1 MTRRLRQVI
10 VFSTVLAALAPA
22 IPTAAQPGGDWSV
35 KRDPFDQRVVARY
48 KAILAKHPDD
58 AGALAKLVALYRR
71 YRTVAKLVGE
81 YEQAL
86 AGKPDS
92 FALNA
97 VLGYLHEREG
107 AADKA
112 LPYFQKAAAL
122 HPDDAG
128 VQLNVGDLL
137 RNAGQPA
144 GARAAYDAAL
154 AATKNKKLK
163 VRALRA
169 LADLSLGA
177 GDIATA
183 RNYYD
188 KYLAIEPHNHQVR
201 IELGDALLNH
211 GKALDAVAVYKQ
223 AESGLKSDPARR
235 VEVVARI
242 GQAYEKAGQDDA
254 AVREYRRAM
263 SLVGRTYYLRRELTA
278 RIIEIYRKRQALSDL
293 LAQYEKEW
301 PKKRRDFFEWDTL
314 ARLYEE
320 TGDQEA
326 AIAAYEAATRK
337 SPYELDTQR
346 RLIAMLEN
354 SGREKEALAQYEKV
368 IRYAPGEPRFQLE
381 LAERYWNRGDQKK
394 AIALLAKMEKRFPGD
409 ASVFAAI
416 AELYT
421 RWGKD
426 DQALKAYQRLTVI
439 EPSESS
445 HLVNL
450 GEQYYQRNDKKK
462 AIATWKKIIAHR
474 TAANYARLGE
484 VYAEHDLRDDAR
496 AMYTKA
502 VQMAPKNPEFRKGR
516 ARVYERLRMWQ
527 PAIDDWNA
535 VLALTAKDKT
545 QKPLRAEARRYIV
558 GVYARWGRTQLS
570 NQMSAWRVAFG
581 GDPPDIESGRLL
593 VEAHLKQH
601 NDHQATAVLEQLIKL
616 DGADTDAMQELV
628 KVYRRQRKF
637 DQAVALLLELVKL
650 SPGRE
655 REFYTRIAEIK
666 TDARQD
672 DQAILYVQKA
682 LEKSPN
688 DPLAHMRLAER
699 YEAMQDE
706 HSLEKAMEA
715 YEKTIELDPHN
726 FAAYFKLARLY
737 QRENATHL
745 KAAKLYRTI
754 LERATDNEVLEN
766 AGHKAIN
773 LEELT
778 GTLGDLEKVVSPLAF
793 TFGHKKVY
801 RRILVELYGRYVP
814 TLVARVRAG
823 GDEGSEAAAEL
834 LRLGKRGLKPLLEA
848 LGDDQYPGQQLIA
861 VAVLGHLGNKGAAAP
876 LVRLALKPISGPTTA
891 IGTLRPVVDI
901 DTRVD
906 ALVAAG
912 RLGDPRIIP
921 ELIELSRL
929 PERGMREAAIFGLG
943 RTGNERAVPPLLAA
957 LGDYNESVQAQ
968 ACLGLS
974 FSHDKQVVDRMIEV
988 VADATRKD
996 TTRAACAWAL
1006 GVIGDTRALTPLA
1019 TALEQGN
1026 DETQRMAAYALG
1038 RMADS
1043 RAVPALL
1050 AANFNRHEEIRRTV
1064 AWALA
1069 RISAPKSVPG
1079 PVEHPDFLTRNDSFD
1094 VNGTVRALG
1103 DDLGDPAL
1111 APGLLVG
1118 HEKELLA
1125 GIREAL
1131 ERHTDLQQRMLMVL
1145 DGHPGRIDLGA
1156 LTDDLDH
1163 ASGKQQKKVAA
1174 LLDRVGKALAP
1185 DLLRLT
1191 KHEDSKVRALALS
1204 VLAKTDA
1211 ADVGDA
1217 LEAGLADHSTAVRRA
1232 AMKTTTRY
1240 VQRHPKAGAG
1250 LAQAIAA
1257 RLSAKG
1263 WLERTDAARA
1273 LGAMGKATPVD
1284 ALIGALDD
1292 DFGYVREAA
1301 ATSLGTIGNP
1311 RAVAALEH
1319 AADDRD
1325 PKVAAAARKSLQQIR
1340 KK

>member
-1 MTRRLRQVI
+1 MTRRLRQAI
-10 VFSTVLAALAPA
+10 VFSAILAALAPA
-22 IPTAAQPGGDWSV
+22 VTTSAQPGDDWSV
-35 KRDPFDQRVVARY
+35 KRDPFDKRVVARY

-58 AGALAKLVALYRR
+58 SGALAKLVAMYRR
-71 YRTVAKLVGE
+71 YRSVAKLVGE
-81 YEQAL
+81 YEGVL
-86 AGKPDS
+86 AKKPDS
-92 FALNA
+92 FADNA
-97 VLGYLHEREG
+97 VLGYLHLREG
-107 AADKA
+107 AGDKA

-122 HPDDAG
+122 RPTDAG
-128 VQLNVGDLL
+128 VQLALGDLL
-137 RNAGQPA
+137 RNAGKPD
-144 GARAAYDAAL
+144 GAKTAYDAAL

-163 VRALRA
+163 VKALRA
-169 LADLSLGA
+169 LADLALGA
-177 GDIATA
+177 NDIATA
-183 RNYYD
+183 RKYYD
-188 KYLAIEPHNHQVR
+188 QYLAIEPHNHQVR

-211 GKALDAVAVYKQ
+211 GKALDAVEVYKQ
-223 AESGLKSDPARR
+223 AESRLKSDPARR

-278 RIIEIYRKRQALSDL
+278 RIIEIYRKRQGLSDL
-293 LAQYEKEW
+293 LAEYEKEW

-320 TGDQEA
+320 TGDQEK

-346 RLIAMLEN
+346 RLISMLEN

-368 IRYAPGEPRFQLE
+368 IRIAPGEPRFQLE

-394 AIALLAKMEKRFPGD
+394 ALELLAKMEKRFPGD
-409 ASVFAAI
+409 ASVFSAI
-416 AELYT
+416 AEMYT
-421 RWGKD
+421 RWGKED
-426 DQALKAYQRLTVI
+426 RALKAYERLVSI
-439 EPSESS
+439 EPDESS
-445 HLVNL
+445 HLVDL

-462 AIATWKKIIAHR
+462 AIATWKRIVTRR

-496 AMYTKA
+496 EMYTKA
-502 VQMAPKNPEFRKGR
+502 VQMAPKNPDFRKGR
-516 ARVYERLRMWQ
+516 ARVYERLRLWQ

-535 VLALTAKDKT
+535 VLALTANDKT

-570 NQMSAWRVAFG
+570 NQMRNWRTAFAA
-581 GDPPDIESGRLL
+581 DPPDVDAGRLL

-601 NDHQATAVLEQLIKL
+601 NDHQAAEVLKKLITI
-616 DGADTDAMQELV
+616 DGSDTDAMQELV

-637 DQAVALLLELVKL
+637 DDAVALLLDLVKL

-666 TDARQD
+666 TDARED

-688 DPLAHMRLAER
+688 DPVAHMRLAER

-706 HSLEKAMEA
+706 HSLEKAMAA
-715 YEKTIELDPHN
+715 YEKTIELDPRN
-726 FAAYFKLARLY
+726 FTAYFKLARLY
-737 QRENATHL
+737 QRENQTHM

-778 GTLGDLEKVVSPLAF
+778 GTLGELEKVVSPLAF
-793 TFGHKKVY
+793 TFSHKTVY

-814 TLVARVRAG
+814 TLVARVHAG
-823 GDEGSEAAAEL
+823 GDDGAAAEAEL

-861 VAVLGHLGNKGAAAP
+861 VSVLGHLGNKGAAAP
-876 LVRLALKPISGPTTA
+876 LVHLALKPINGPTTA

-929 PERGMREAAIFGLG
+929 PERSMREAAIFGLG
-943 RTGNERAVPPLLAA
+943 RTGDARAVPPLMAA

-974 FSHDKQVVDRMIEV
+974 FSRDKQVVDRMIEV

-1006 GVIGDTRALTPLA
+1006 GVIGDGRALAPLA
-1019 TALEQGN
+1019 TALAQGN
-1026 DETQRMAAYALG
+1026 DETQRLAAYALG
-1038 RMADS
+1038 RLADG

-1050 AANFNRHEEIRRTV
+1050 AANFSRHEEIRRTV

-1069 RISAPKSVPG
+1069 RISAPKSVPA
-1079 PVEHPDFLTRNDSFD
+1079 PVEQPDFLTRNDSFD
-1094 VNGTVRALG
+1094 ADGTIRLLG
-1103 DDLGDPAL
+1103 TDLGDPTL

-1118 HEKELLA
+1118 HEVELLA

-1131 ERHTDLQQRMLMVL
+1131 ERHTDLQLRMLMVL

-1156 LTDDLDH
+1156 LTDHLDQ
-1163 ASGKQQKKVAA
+1163 AGGGQKKKIVA
-1174 LLDRVGKALAP
+1174 LLDRVGQALAP

-1204 VLAKTDA
+1204 VLAKADA
-1211 ADVGDA
+1211 SQAIDA
-1217 LEAGLADHSTAVRRA
+1217 LETGMTDSSPAVRRA
-1232 AMKTTTRY
+1232 VMKTATRY
-1240 VQRHPKAGAG
+1240 AQHHPEASAALAKAV
-1250 LAQAIAA
+1250 AA

-1273 LGAMGKATPVD
+1273 LGGLGKAAPVD
-1284 ALIGALDD
+1284 ALITALDD

-1301 ATSLGTIGNP
+1301 ARSLGAIGDP
-1311 RAVAALEH
+1311 RAAGALQR
-1319 AADDRD
+1319 ATDDRD